1 MNVLLDTQIVLWVLE
16 NNSKLPKA
24 ARSVLDD
31 LENQLY
37 VSSISIW
44 EIVIKSAIGKL
55 PLPIPVT
62 HLTRAIN
69 RAGFEQLEF
78 QFEHAARVATLPLIH
93 HDPFDRAL
101 LAQAFIEPM
110 HLLTHDKTLSR
121 YGGTV
126 MLI

>member
-24 ARSVLDD
+24 ARSILND
-31 LENQLY
+31 LENRLY

-44 EIVIKSAIGKL
+44 EMVIKHAIGKL
-55 PLPIPVT
+55 PLPVPVAR
-62 HLTRAIN
+62 LSDAIN
-69 RAGFEQLEF
+69 RAGFAHLEF
-78 QFEHAARVATLPLIH
+78 HSSHAAHVATLPLIH

-110 HLLTHDKTLSR
+110 HLLTHDQMLSR